1 MRFICVYIELQ
12 WLLLPRFYRI
22 GEIIAIWPALGW
34 FQGPYMGNAD
44 TFSCLRYNWHWR
56 YPSQKLFVKELRS
69 ASLQLIHDYPQVL
82 RHLPVAYLQICFCY
96 SNMTTAL
103 GKCSLHHCQ
112 PLPPQNNN
120 NNNQRSKKK
129 IQPTS
134 DWYRKSR
141 RFRSSIHWNLQR
153 KKTPSRQ
160 ALVATWAASS
170 ALILL
175 HVSAEDFAAP
185 RDVPKEWK
193 MKGGITWEVWVDKK
207 IKSSKLKT
215 KKNST
220 PHG

>member
-112 PLPPQNNN
+112 PLPPKTTTTTTTKGPRKKSSQLQTGIENPGDSDLPSIEICSEKKLLHGRRWSLPGLPAAHWSCCMSPRRILQRLGTF
-120 NNNQRSKKK
+120 QRSERWKGVLLG
-129 IQPTS
+129 
-134 DWYRKSR
+134 
-141 RFRSSIHWNLQR
+141 RF
-153 KKTPSRQ
+153 
-160 ALVATWAASS
+160 
-170 ALILL
+170 
-175 HVSAEDFAAP
+175 
-185 RDVPKEWK
+185 
-193 MKGGITWEVWVDKK
+193 G
-207 IKSSKLKT
+207 
-215 KKNST
+215 
-220 PHG
+220 